1 MEEKQHHFKLAMIK
15 EKYDVNDKLY
25 YLSSE
30 KSYFQAIE
38 TLVNDIMPG
47 LVTDTLSKQNQ
58 AKDENLRGKTS

>member
-47 LVTDTLSKQNQ
+47 LVTDTFFQTKSSQRRK
-58 AKDENLRGKTS
+58 K